1 MSYYESAGVI
11 RVRQVIGSHMK
22 EKRGDRSSVAVAPAN
37 FRLKPEP
44 EAAPIRASRAAFSQ
58 AAILAGSH

>member
-1 MSYYESAGVI
+1 MDAQKVLFTGHQLQPLKHSTG
-11 RVRQVIGSHMK
+11 R
-22 EKRGDRSSVAVAPAN
+22 DSVAVAPAN
-37 FRLKPEP
+37 FWLKPEL